1 MFIACDE
8 AKRLVAQA
16 QAQLVDVRTPEEV
29 MSSAVPG
36 AINIPLHEI
45 EQLAAQKLDKTKP
58 VIVFCRSG
66 QRSYMAQHIL
76 MNQGFSDVHNLGSF
90 MAWFQ
95 CPDR

>member
-8 AKRLVAQA
+8 AKRLIAQA

-29 MSSAVPG
+29 SMSGVPG
-36 AINIPLHEI
+36 ALNIPLHEI

-66 QRSYMAQHIL
+66 QRSHMAQHIL
-76 MNQGFSDVHNLGSF
+76 MSQGFNEVHNLGSF